1 MAAKGVEEL
10 KNKGNGYITSKPPQY
25 EKAVEAYTE
34 ALSLDPTHHA
44 VLSNRSLAYYK
55 LGQYEKALLDAENAI
70 SATPSWAK
78 GYLRKCA
85 ALNMLQKHTEAQAV
99 AEMGFRLMHST
110 ALCRDFVSQWLKAC
124 ETLYAIEKLPSLLP
138 PGAAELCKI
147 MISHWVRFRSE
158 TSADQGAGFLPSGLV
173 IISKQYWEIFF
184 HCLASR
190 TSPSLALTHALMSKH
205 LTSIADEFT
214 RILGLFGHSV
224 GTSLKD
230 WVSSITDSKTSTELT
245 SQKSPQIITYL
256 KSDLHETLYPLAC
269 SLLALAITVVCTRV
283 YTLNSANTGFES
295 ISAMLQ
301 VCLVLFDHSV
311 LGAKEYYVSMHLKV
325 LTGLV
330 DSYNRRYKPVDDKD
344 CADII
349 KHCKKIQSLLPAYA
363 KSCSWE
369 YKQMVGGYEQIVAT
383 AKGLVLARQTGTA
396 IPFQGHPDQPQHMS
410 LASALRDIEKH
421 PDQVRQFATKKFQD
435 ILSKPR
441 TLVSLQDGEL
451 LIQLTGKALSIHDS
465 TTINIQVFV

>member
-1 MAAKGVEEL
+1 MADKGVEEL
-10 KNKGNGYITSKPPQY
+10 KRKGNGYITSKPPQY

-55 LGQYEKALLDAENAI
+55 LGQYKSALLDAENSI
-70 SATPSWAK
+70 SASPSWAK

-85 ALNMLQKHTEAQAV
+85 ALNMLQKHTAAQAV

-110 ALCRDFVSQWLKAC
+110 ALCRDFVFQWLKAC
-124 ETLYAIEKLPSLLP
+124 EALYAIEKLPSLLP
-138 PGAAELCKI
+138 PGAAELCEI
-147 MISHWVRFRSE
+147 MISHWIRFRSE
-158 TSADQGAGFLPSGLV
+158 TSADQGATFLPSGLV
-173 IISKQYWEIFF
+173 ILSKQYWEIFF
-184 HCLASR
+184 HCLANR
-190 TSPSLALTHALMSKH
+190 TSPSLALTHELTLKH

-230 WVSSITDSKTSTELT
+230 WVSSIMNDPTTSTELR
-245 SQKSPQIITYL
+245 SQESPQIITYL

-269 SLLALAITVVCTRV
+269 SLFALAVTVVCTRV

-295 ISAMLQ
+295 INAMLQ
-301 VCLVLFDHSV
+301 ACLVLFDYSI
-311 LGAKEYYVSMHLKV
+311 LGTKEYVSIHLKV

-330 DSYNRRYKPVDDKD
+330 DSYNRKYAPINDKD

-349 KHCKKIQSLLPAYA
+349 KHCKTIESLLPTYA

-369 YKQMVGGYEQIVAT
+369 YKQMVGGYEKIIAT
-383 AKGLVLARQTGTA
+383 AKGLVLARQTGAA
-396 IPFQGHPDQPQHMS
+396 IPFQGLPDQPQQMT
-410 LASALRDIEKH
+410 LASALRDVEKH
-421 PDQVRQFATKKFQD
+421 PAQVRNFATRQFQD
-435 ILSKPR
+435 VLSKPR
-441 TLVSLQDGEL
+441 TMVSLQDGEVL
-451 LIQLTGKALSIHDS
+451 VELTGKDLLLGVY
-465 TTINIQVFV
+465 TQCT